1 VPLPSLDHWDTT
13 AHSLQKVGLL
23 LGGLRRLRLDP
34 MPNFLHL
41 GMKIVLDGLSTDV
54 LPGGAEVIADFRRS
68 ALAVR
73 QAGGERMIPFAGHS
87 QKSLLDALLVELKTG
102 ELAGALPNDRREGSL
117 VDQFLGAVAAKTNR
131 PSSQF
136 AYLVDETVLEVDA
149 ELAKRYA
156 ETLYRVFT
164 GVARFRAWLAGTM
177 TPVVVWP
184 EHFDLSFLWFAG
196 ETADENAP
204 HLNFG
209 FAPFSAGIDFPYL
222 YAYAYPTPKG
232 DDSKAI
238 LPKLPAPAYWNTEG
252 WTGVVL
258 PYAKIACAD
267 EPEQYVE
274 AMCTAIYQALLPYV
288 TETSID

>member
-1 VPLPSLDHWDTT
+1 MQLPSLDHWDAT
-13 AHSLQKVGLL
+13 ALSLQKVGLL
-23 LGGLRRLRLDP
+23 LGGVRRLRLDP

-41 GMKIVLDGLSTDV
+41 GMKIVPEGLSTDV

-102 ELAGALPNDRREGSL
+102 ELAGALLNDRREGSL
-117 VDQFLGAVAAKTNR
+117 TDQLLDAIAAKTNR
-131 PSSQF
+131 PASQF
-136 AYLVDETVLEVDA
+136 AYLVDEMALEVDA

-156 ETLYRVFT
+156 GSLYRIFT
-164 GVARFRAWLAGTM
+164 GVARFRARLAGMM

-196 ETADENAP
+196 EKADENAP

-209 FAPFSAGIDFPYL
+209 FAPFSAGMNFPYL
-222 YAYAYPTPKG
+222 YAYAYPMPKG
-232 DDSKAI
+232 DDGKPV
-238 LPKLPAPAYWNTEG
+238 LPELPTPAYWNTEG

-258 PYAKIACAD
+258 PYAEIARAV
-267 EPEQYVE
+267 EPEQFVE
-274 AMCTAIYQALLPYV
+274 SMCAAFYHVLLP
-288 TETSID
+288 SIIVPSVG